1 MGWLPGKNGY
11 EYDGKDD
18 TNAKKL
24 SLIYWNTYAEAI
36 HIMTK
41 ALVDNKVTIMAG
53 TDANVATVVPGFSLH
68 NELESLSKSGMTN
81 AQALYSATVAPSNW
95 MKSNTGKI
103 KIGYNSDL
111 VLLSKNALDDI
122 KNTKTIEYVFFD
134 KYMIDKTQ
142 IATILKAIEDA
153 NNENRNIKI
162 DEYIN

>member
-1 MGWLPGKNGY
+1 
-11 EYDGKDD
+11 
-18 TNAKKL
+18 
-24 SLIYWNTYAEAI
+24 
-36 HIMTK
+36 MTK

-68 NELESLSKSGMTN
+68 NELESLSKSGMTTS
-81 AQALYSATVAPSNW
+81 QALYSATVAPSNW

-111 VLLSKNALDDI
+111 VLLSKNPLDDI

>member
-1 MGWLPGKNGY
+1 
-11 EYDGKDD
+11 
-18 TNAKKL
+18 
-24 SLIYWNTYAEAI
+24 
-36 HIMTK
+36 MTK

-81 AQALYSATVAPSNW
+81 TQALYSATVAPSNW

-111 VLLSKNALDDI
+111 VLLSKNPLDDI